1 MPLGSYPGRVKDF
14 KKWAA
19 GMIDK
24 ADISN
29 RATSSTRAHSP
40 RARRRFHV
48 KRRRNGLKRKR
59 KKED

>member
-14 KKWAA
+14 KKWSA

-29 RATSSTRAHSP
+29 RATSSTTRSRKGARS
-40 RARRRFHV
+40 RRRRSQ
-48 KRRRNGLKRKR
+48 RRLKRG